1 MSPDFTSQTPDTGQ
15 LQASYESF
23 DCIMRIPL
31 SSSDMVGTK
40 KGLSVLDHEELHFFQ
55 NFFTTVGLSQYFI
68 IHLMNVL
75 IDELLSLY
83 PQRIKVPLVRWIPT
97 TPEYRTNDRVFVL
110 YDRLLKLGHQLTSS
124 RISQIQMEHA
134 RKSTLR
140 SVNIANSIGRQGL
153 ALDLQTR
160 SLRVDGRS
168 IFTVD
173 LSSIF
178 EAMAFAQEHQAGAI
192 RAAGISPSEK
202 AGDLGARKIREELA
216 YSLED
221 SLNDPSLLNYTFPI
235 LMLLQSGYMYDE
247 AVTIVGLLAFLA
259 LMTQFAVPSLPEYG
273 VQQDIKFGT
282 VCTDVFIRLLGGM
295 CDESLLSTFNRCG
308 SSKNYSFRHFGDD
321 LLNAV
326 GAPDLTGSIEF
337 FKGVTTPTFFG
348 HGDLDNPANCWVKRI
363 FEAANGFHESLSQLP
378 SDDGAMFVMNP
389 LRYLTRS
396 GLCSIVYCKGE
407 FVYTGKIDEEIK
419 QQLNAFHLGMTYRKQ
434 VAFCDLDSIP
444 GSEMSDTLAR
454 TMFEAM
460 KASLRQ
466 SYGIEIIEPFHA

>member
-1 MSPDFTSQTPDTGQ
+1 MTPDFTSQTADTGQ

-23 DCIMRIPL
+23 DCIMRISLPSADL
-31 SSSDMVGTK
+31 AGTR
-40 KGLSVLDHEELHFFQ
+40 KGISALDHEMLHFFQ

-75 IDELLSLY
+75 IDELLSHY

-97 TPEYRTNDRVFVL
+97 TQEYRKNDRVFIL

-124 RISQIQMEHA
+124 RISQLQMEHA
-134 RKSTLR
+134 RKTTLR

-153 ALDLQTR
+153 ALDAQTR

-178 EAMAFAQEHQAGAI
+178 EAMAFAQEHHVWAI

-202 AGDLGARKIREELA
+202 AGDLGAQKIREELA

-221 SLNDPSLLNYTFPI
+221 GLNDPSLLNYTFPI

-247 AVTIVGLLAFLA
+247 AVSIVGLLAFLA

-273 VQQDIKFGT
+273 VQRDIKFGT
-282 VCTDVFIRLLGGM
+282 ICTDVFIRLLGGM
-295 CDESLLSTFNRCG
+295 CDESLLSIFNRCG
-308 SSKNYSFRHFGDD
+308 SSKNYLFRHFGDD

-326 GAPDLTGSIEF
+326 DAPDLTGSIKF
-337 FKGVTTPTFFG
+337 FKSITTPAFFG
-348 HGDLDNPANCWVKRI
+348 HGDLGMPANRWVKRI
-363 FEAANGFHESLSQLP
+363 CEVANRFHKRLSELP

-389 LRYLTRS
+389 LKYLIES

-407 FVYTGKIDEEIK
+407 IVYTGEIDEEIK
-419 QQLNAFHLGMTYRKQ
+419 QQLNAFHLGMTYRKH
-434 VAFCDLDSIP
+434 VAFCDLYPVP
-444 GSEMSDTLAR
+444 GSEMSETLSR
-454 TMFEAM
+454 TMFDAM
-460 KASLRQ
+460 KASLRD
-466 SYGIEIIEPFHA
+466 SYGIEKIEPFYE